1 MPPGVQEDIA
11 SRSPERWNTSRQITL
26 IWDKIRNTWWS
37 TFSIQ
42 NRKIHSICLCCAAPE
57 SISISS
63 RFASTIERTRSDTK
77 LKLVF
82 FVWVYQLPDPMGC
95 SLLGILRNSF
105 FLSLSL
111 FPDWLLVVYVV
122 AKWFRHL
129 FQLNCPGTK
138 CIPDASRCSFHHFRL
153 PFSFCVVV
161 ALEIFLTWWICMNTY
176 SLVNLGGDMFL

>member
-82 FVWVYQLPDPMGC
+82 FVWAYQLPDPMGC
-95 SLLGILRNSF
+95 SLFGILRNSF

-111 FPDWLLVVYVV
+111 SWLVASYVCCSEMV
-122 AKWFRHL
+122 STSLPIKLSRHQMHSGCL
-129 FQLNCPGTK
+129 Q
-138 CIPDASRCSFHHFRL
+138 
-153 PFSFCVVV
+153 
-161 ALEIFLTWWICMNTY
+161 
-176 SLVNLGGDMFL
+176 MFLSSLPITVFVLRCGCFGNLPDMMDLYEHVFPCEPGW